1 MRKKL
6 SVILFFCLISCLA
19 AIPVFAE
26 ESGETDF
33 LALISGEDGTTY
45 INLFEE
51 ILQEK
56 YDDLW
61 LKYCD
66 NDTDRASML
75 KDYISGDLYGEEA
88 YEAYGD
94 GSNGFIFDCFYIND
108 VQSFTVDQDIITIT
122 KTDGSEETHT
132 YSYVGKRTVG
142 DGEMMYYNGESFP
155 AAFECDVYRSNDEA
169 GEFNYF
175 FFRDDTMETTYH
187 LELRYGTDL
196 DSLSQYMMGKYAYW
210 LAAGFDGDADEETTE
225 NVIALF
231 CGEK

>member
-1 MRKKL
+1 MKKIL
-6 SVILFFCLISCLA
+6 SILMLLAMLVCLGSA
-19 AIPVFAE
+19 SAFADEAE
-26 ESGETDF
+26 EADF
-33 LALISGEDGTTY
+33 LTVISGESGIIY

-61 LKYCD
+61 LKYCGD
-66 NDTDRASML
+66 NAEQVAML
-75 KDYISGDLYGEEA
+75 KEYISGNLYGEDA
-88 YEAYGD
+88 FKVYGD

-108 VQSFTVDQDIITIT
+108 VNSITVNGNQITIE
-122 KTDGSEETHT
+122 KNDGSAETHT
-132 YSYVGKRTVG
+132 YSYVGKRLVG
-142 DGEMMYYNGESFP
+142 DGETMYYNGDAFS

-169 GEFNYF
+169 SEFNYF

-196 DSLSQYMMGKYAYW
+196 DNLSKYMMGKYAYW
-210 LAAGFDGDADEETTE
+210 LAAGFDADADAETTE